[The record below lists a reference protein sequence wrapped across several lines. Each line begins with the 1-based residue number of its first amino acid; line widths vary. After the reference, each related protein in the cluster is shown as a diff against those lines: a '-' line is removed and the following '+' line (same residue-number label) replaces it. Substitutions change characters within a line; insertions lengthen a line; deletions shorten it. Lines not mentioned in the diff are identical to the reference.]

1 MTIEY
6 KKMSK
11 TNEKLEWGRY
21 AEYLNFKFVF
31 DFDQL
36 EKGEHKHLSA
46 VTATVTKTLLVGAIS
61 AYFSAKIALLQW
73 ASISIIVAVIQGLT
87 ILNTPSYETSSMKV
101 TSILFSIAFGCT
113 VSSILNNS
121 LGINTW
127 MTAVGLLKCAA
138 FFKGYSSGCF
148 TFLNQYGKI
157 IKMAGPVTP
166 KQDKKVA
173 DKLIESEIEPE
184 SRFFL
189 YFRTI
194 AFSTVS
200 YVLFDHLVNLVLG
213 IPVASLESGAL
224 IIGGLSLFSFLHSQF
239 IIAKS
244 GFYDRHAY
252 TQVIEMFIESA
263 AMIYYLPKSIFFSA
277 LN

>member
-1 MTIEY
+1 MRLNCNSHCTVCVFDSRTQAPPIYTASIVMTIEYKKMSKTNEKLEWGRYAEYLNFKFVFDFDQLGQLLLDGGGSSIVMTIEY

-127 MTAVGLLKCAA
+127 SREES
-138 FFKGYSSGCF
+138 KG
-148 TFLNQYGKI
+148 
-157 IKMAGPVTP
+157 IKMC
-166 KQDKKVA
+166 
-173 DKLIESEIEPE
+173 S
-184 SRFFL
+184 
-189 YFRTI
+189 
-194 AFSTVS
+194 
-200 YVLFDHLVNLVLG
+200 VLALVGVDTHEKSLSHLVN
-213 IPVASLESGAL
+213 
-224 IIGGLSLFSFLHSQF
+224 
-239 IIAKS
+239 
-244 GFYDRHAY
+244 
-252 TQVIEMFIESA
+252 
-263 AMIYYLPKSIFFSA
+263 
-277 LN
+277 